1 MMGLSMKATFVATIL
16 LLGTISSSFA
26 SLSRSPSGSELTNSS
41 ELIFDGVW
49 TGIGNVT
56 LIKQF
61 DGHVVLQG
69 KDSVSTWSATGV
81 INGNTVICRG
91 HGLTNEGQQFVYESA
106 MTFKEGTLQ
115 DTWKV
120 IFSDGKAI
128 EGSDALEKLEVRKPV
143 R

>member
-1 MMGLSMKATFVATIL
+1 M
-16 LLGTISSSFA
+16 
-26 SLSRSPSGSELTNSS
+26 
-41 ELIFDGVW
+41 
-49 TGIGNVT
+49 
-56 LIKQF
+56 
-61 DGHVVLQG
+61 
-69 KDSVSTWSATGV
+69 